1 MKNNKLLIGIIILLV
16 VGFLVQTV
24 YIFQIKKR
32 LDNIQSISSSTPF
45 KDWFSRRKFSH
56 GDFWDKFD
64 DNFDSFFDEDW
75 DPFSEMERIQKE
87 MNRMFRDSSSRGF
100 LQGSLKPFTGS
111 FFDPEVDIRETESH
125 YIVTMDIPGME
136 KDSINIEVNPVRN
149 ERFRDPVDGGIKPPS
164 TPLYL
169 PPAGAGGVSNGVKD
183 NQLIVSGERERQTEE
198 SHLNR
203 FFRKEREFGHFE
215 RIIPLP
221 DDAKAEGIDVEYEKG
236 VLTVKIP
243 KQSKEKEPQP
253 ELRFRI

>member
-1 MKNNKLLIGIIILLV
+1 MKVNKILIGIIIVLV
-16 VGFLVQTV
+16 FGFLFQSF
-24 YIFQIKKR
+24 YLFQIKKR
-32 LDNIQSISSSTPF
+32 LDNIQSTPSTTTPS
-45 KDWFSRRKFSH
+45 KDWFSQKKFSH
-56 GDFWDKFD
+56 RDFWDKFN

-75 DPFSEMERIQKE
+75 DSFSEMERIQKE
-87 MNRMFRDSSSRGF
+87 MNRMFRDSFGRGS
-100 LQGSLKPFTGS
+100 LQGKLKPFTGS
-111 FFDPEVDIRETESH
+111 FFDPEVDIKETESH

-136 KDSINIEVNPVRN
+136 KDSINIEVK
-149 ERFRDPVDGGIKPPS
+149 G
-164 TPLYL
+164 
-169 PPAGAGGVSNGVKD
+169 

-221 DDAKAEGIDVEYEKG
+221 DDAKQEGIDVEYEKG

-243 KQSKEKEPQP
+243 KESKEKEPQP